1 MIDVVSQIFATFQ
14 ATWPRRWRTIWKT
27 NEDVQFS
34 KRQWLLAFRDAG
46 LTPRKLLI
54 GLKVIRSRP
63 WPPDNPGEFLEACK
77 IVPESIG
84 APPEEVAWREATNR
98 PPHSDWKPWS
108 HKTVYWAAVWT
119 GLTDLAE
126 RGQRMRKKFEAEY
139 QKALEHAESLS
150 KPPAGGLPERTL
162 KERDEQ
168 MEAAAEEGIA
178 ACRRALRGEP

>member
-1 MIDVVSQIFATFQ
+1 MSQIFASFQ

-27 NEDVQFS
+27 NEDVKFS

-54 GLKVIRSRP
+54 GLEVIRSRP

-84 APPEEVAWREATNR
+84 APPEAVAWREATNR
-98 PPHSDWKPWS
+98 PPHSDWVRWS
-108 HKTVYWAAVWT
+108 HRCVYWAAVWT

-126 RGQRMRKKFEAEY
+126 QGQRMRKTFDEHY
-139 QKALEHAESLS
+139 QRALERADTLGE
-150 KPPAGGLPERTL
+150 PPVSRLPARTL
-162 KERDEQ
+162 KERDAE
-168 MEAAAEEGIA
+168 MTAAAKEGIA